1 MEACCRLLR
10 AAARLALR
18 SKPRICDRKKGNT
31 LTIELGGAGRL
42 RIKMSMARSSRR
54 ASLPGR
60 TFWLCSLEKSA
71 EHQPPHRQSD
81 QYARGHDLS
90 LSALANQVGAC
101 AAARNPLPADR
112 GECALPLIT
121 CITTLGKGKTDPDRQ
136 NVRDDRQ
143 FGGTWPPALYR
154 ASRGRREQRPERY
167 SSVNIAR

>member
-1 MEACCRLLR
+1 MLPPPASRSS
-10 AAARLALR
+10 ARPAQQ
-18 SKPRICDRKKGNT
+18 PRICDRKKGNT

-60 TFWLCSLEKSA
+60 TFWLCSFEKSA
-71 EHQPPHRQSD
+71 EHQPPHRQSY